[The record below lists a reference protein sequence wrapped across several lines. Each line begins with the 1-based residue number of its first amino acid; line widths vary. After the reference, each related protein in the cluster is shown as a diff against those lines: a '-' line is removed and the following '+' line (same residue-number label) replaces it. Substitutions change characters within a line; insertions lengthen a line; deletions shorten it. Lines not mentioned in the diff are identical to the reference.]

1 MSGIDP
7 VHFRQALGSFVTGVT
22 IVTARGEDGE
32 PVGLTVNSFNSV
44 SLDPPLVLWSLSL
57 KSGSLPAFRDAPAWA
72 VHVLAAGQED
82 LSSHFARPGRNK
94 FAGISCDD
102 GPEGAP
108 RIAGYAARF
117 GCRSAFEYEG
127 GDHAIFVGHVEQLD
141 VNEAEPLIYHGGDYG
156 RVARQPGDEDEPW
169 ARLAARGLI
178 RGKPT
183 NWSLTDEGRA
193 LLDDIAATLPDHPA
207 ADLDRAAAGDLG
219 QLLSAW
225 LEGDRSDKAA
235 DV

>member
-22 IVTARGEDGE
+22 IVTARGTDGE

-72 VHVLAAGQED
+72 VHVLAAGQEE
-82 LSSHFARPGRNK
+82 LSSHFARPGRDK

-117 GCRSAFEYEG
+117 GCRAAFEYEG

-156 RVARQPGDEDEPW
+156 RVARQPGEDDEPW
-169 ARLAARGLI
+169 ARLAARGLV
-178 RGKPT
+178 RGKST

-193 LLDDIAATLPDHPA
+193 LLHDFSATLDDHPA
-207 ADLDRAAAGDLG
+207 ADLEASDSEGLAATLT
-219 QLLSAW
+219 AW
-225 LEGDRSDKAA
+225 LDGGSDDPAPA
-235 DV
+235 T